1 MSSVHIHNSEDKLVV
16 LQDIFKLWITIR
28 GYSMVAAWMEVYKQS
43 EKQTV
48 KNQLDYVNLLV
59 ELDQNKLDNIIKMK

>member
-59 ELDQNKLDNIIKMK
+59 ELDQNKLDRT